1 MNKIMQWLGVFSL
14 VVLGACAPE
23 VGSEAWCKDL
33 ADKPKGDW
41 SSNEVVDYAKHCT
54 FN

>member
-41 SSNEVVDYAKHCT
+41 SSTEAVDYAKHCT